1 MCSTFIQLA
10 FQFAEIYDF
19 TEIKGLLGKI
29 FWYFWTDRVAVR
41 PKILAWTHLAV
52 GFGCFAYAALWSGVA
67 VRAAPDFSAFAAFV
81 SSAHC
86 DVGFRK

>member
-1 MCSTFIQLA
+1 M
-10 FQFAEIYDF
+10 
-19 TEIKGLLGKI
+19 
-29 FWYFWTDRVAVR
+29 AVR

-86 DVGFRK
+86 DVGFIK